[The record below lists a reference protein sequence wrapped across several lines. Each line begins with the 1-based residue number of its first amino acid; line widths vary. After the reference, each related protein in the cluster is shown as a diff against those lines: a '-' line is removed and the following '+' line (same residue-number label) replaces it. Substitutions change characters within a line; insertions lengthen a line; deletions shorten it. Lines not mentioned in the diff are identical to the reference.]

1 MRLKKFHQAGLLLLL
16 TITCAPL
23 SQLGC
28 SSNDSPPFY
37 TARITTVY
45 NEQNTVEHFSLHY
58 WWEERGETPFLKP
71 YNLASKE
78 LIVELMTPIKDD
90 TSRVTV
96 TTERFSFEA
105 IKMIDIELTDTGKQI
120 IISTKDGRRITAT
133 TNFPK
138 ILKND
143 AEAGFADNKIFVQGK
158 INESG
163 MYVDYKLEFNYIKKI
178 TIINKTDR

>member
-1 MRLKKFHQAGLLLLL
+1 MHFRKLLQARLLLLL
-16 TITCAPL
+16 TITYAPL

-37 TARITTVY
+37 TALITTVY
-45 NEQNTVEHFSLHY
+45 NEQITIEHFSLLY

-78 LIVELMTPIKDD
+78 LIVELIIPSKND

-96 TTERFSFEA
+96 TTERFPFET
-105 IKMIDIELTDTGKQI
+105 IRVIDIELTDTGKQI

-143 AEAGFADNKIFVQGK
+143 TEAGFADSKIFVRGK
-158 INESG
+158 KNETGVS
-163 MYVDYKLEFNYIKKI
+163 VDYKLELNYIKKI
-178 TIINKTDR
+178 AILNTTDR

>member
-1 MRLKKFHQAGLLLLL
+1 
-16 TITCAPL
+16 
-23 SQLGC
+23 
-28 SSNDSPPFY
+28 
-37 TARITTVY
+37 
-45 NEQNTVEHFSLHY
+45 
-58 WWEERGETPFLKP
+58 
-71 YNLASKE
+71 
-78 LIVELMTPIKDD
+78 MTPSKDD

-105 IKMIDIELTDTGKQI
+105 INMIDIELTDTGKQI